1 MSRRP
6 WAPVVLLQ
14 TANLASGV
22 SNATVMVL
30 VPWLVIEV
38 TGSAWA
44 AGLVAAAS
52 SILGIFVAPAVGVL
66 IDRVGRRLVSIGSD
80 VLSALST
87 AAFPLLAL
95 VMEPSLTSILILAC
109 VGAAFDPAGYTAR
122 KSMIPDAATA
132 SRVDVN
138 RLNGIHEGLFAIG
151 WAVGPVVAATLIS
164 LVGAISA
171 YWAPTVLFVL
181 AAGCVAL
188 MRVGDAGQEARAAK
202 EAAGHESERFWTTAT
217 RGAQVIWRDGVLR
230 ALTLAVM
237 VLAAVY
243 LPIEAIILP
252 FHFEGLGQPE
262 RFGLL
267 ITALAGGGA
276 IGAFSYGW
284 LARRLRL
291 YTITCIALSGTI
303 VAVVPLS
310 LFPPF
315 PLMLVAAA
323 VMGVAWGPMN
333 PLLNTVVQ
341 RRVDAD
347 EQGRVYGVQTS
358 LFYAAPPVA
367 MLIVGGAVTGLG
379 LAPTFLALAVLL
391 TAVCVAI
398 LFVPAIRRMDT

>member
-1 MSRRP
+1 MVRRS
-6 WAPVVLLQ
+6 WAPVALLQ

-66 IDRVGRRLVSIGSD
+66 IDRIGRRVVSIGSD
-80 VLSALST
+80 VLSAIST

-95 VMEPSLTSILILAC
+95 FFEPSLTSILILAC
-109 VGAAFDPAGYTAR
+109 IGAAFDPAGYTAR
-122 KSMIPDAATA
+122 KSMIPDAAKA
-132 SRVDVN
+132 SRIDVN

-151 WAVGPVVAATLIS
+151 WAVGPVIAASLIA
-164 LVGAISA
+164 LVGAVSA
-171 YWAPTVLFVL
+171 YWAPTVLFVV
-181 AAGCVAL
+181 AALCVAA
-188 MRVGDAGQEARAAK
+188 MRVGDAGQDARAAR
-202 EAAGHESERFWTTAT
+202 AATGEEEERFWTTAA
-217 RGAQVIWRDGVLR
+217 RGAQVIWHNGVLR
-230 ALTLAVM
+230 ALTAAVM

-252 FHFEGLGQPE
+252 FHFEGLEQPE

-267 ITALAGGGA
+267 ITVLAGGSA

-284 LARRLRL
+284 LTRRLRL
-291 YTITCIALSGTI
+291 YTITCLALSGTI
-303 VAVVPLS
+303 IAVIPLS
-310 LFPPF
+310 LLPPF
-315 PLMLVAAA
+315 PLMLIAAA
-323 VMGVAWGPMN
+323 VMGIGWGPMN

-341 RRVDAD
+341 QRVAPD
-347 EQGRVYGVQTS
+347 EQGRVYGVQMA

-367 MLIVGGAVTGLG
+367 MLLVGAAVTGFG
-379 LAPTFLALAVLL
+379 LAPTFIALASLL
-391 TAVCVAI
+391 TVVCVAI
-398 LFVPAIRRMDT
+398 LCVPAIRRMDP